1 MSVIAHYQFSIF
13 VDWLILILSITINFY
28 QVLKLSICNALI
40 SINRI
45 SILPGHLLVS
55 FVASHTKQ
63 GSKQFWE
70 CYQSC

>member
-1 MSVIAHYQFSIF
+1 MSVMAHYQFSIF
-13 VDWLILILSITINFY
+13 VDWLILMLSITIDFY

-45 SILPGHLLVS
+45 TSPGHLLVS